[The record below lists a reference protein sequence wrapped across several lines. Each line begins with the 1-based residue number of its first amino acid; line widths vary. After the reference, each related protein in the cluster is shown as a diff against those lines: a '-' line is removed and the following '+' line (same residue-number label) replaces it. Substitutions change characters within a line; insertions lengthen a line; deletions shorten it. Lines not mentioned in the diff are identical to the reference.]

1 MHRSNLRVHIRQL
14 CCLGLPGEQLMP
26 VLLKAVRQLVGAD
39 SAGFFWV
46 DAGGDMTNLY
56 AERLL
61 PEPVMRLY
69 FERYYDAEDSSFRHA
84 FIERATAEDAVV
96 AMSTSDAVAQ
106 SPYYN
111 DVFRHLDAHHVL
123 YGVARAQGHAV
134 GQLSLYRPKSA
145 RPFASAQRAELAS
158 IMHYVAHG
166 VSQRASLAGGA
177 PTFVDSDDDAIFLIA
192 HDGEIRQGS
201 SAAHKL
207 LRLATCGK
215 LGREEVER
223 DSEDTVR
230 LLLRRLAER
239 LRLVMSDRAADPP
252 CLILNTPWGR
262 FVLRAYSMSEPPLAP
277 DASIAVR
284 IQRQEPSLLKFVDA
298 LCGLRLTP
306 MQREVAVGLA
316 KGRSNREIATA
327 LGLSINTVGYHVKAL
342 FQRLDAHDRQQ
353 MIAAVLAGKKGPGSN
368 FG

>member
-1 MHRSNLRVHIRQL
+1 MHRANLRVHIRQL

-46 DAGGDMTNLY
+46 DAHGDMTNLY

-69 FERYYDAEDSSFRHA
+69 FERYYDADDSSFRHA

-96 AMSTSDAVAQ
+96 ATSTSDALAQ

-177 PTFVDSDDDAIFLIA
+177 PAFVDSDDDAIFL
-192 HDGEIRQGS
+192 
-201 SAAHKL
+201 
-207 LRLATCGK
+207 
-215 LGREEVER
+215 
-223 DSEDTVR
+223 
-230 LLLRRLAER
+230 
-239 LRLVMSDRAADPP
+239 
-252 CLILNTPWGR
+252 
-262 FVLRAYSMSEPPLAP
+262 
-277 DASIAVR
+277 
-284 IQRQEPSLLKFVDA
+284 
-298 LCGLRLTP
+298 
-306 MQREVAVGLA
+306 
-316 KGRSNREIATA
+316 
-327 LGLSINTVGYHVKAL
+327 
-342 FQRLDAHDRQQ
+342 
-353 MIAAVLAGKKGPGSN
+353 
-368 FG
+368 